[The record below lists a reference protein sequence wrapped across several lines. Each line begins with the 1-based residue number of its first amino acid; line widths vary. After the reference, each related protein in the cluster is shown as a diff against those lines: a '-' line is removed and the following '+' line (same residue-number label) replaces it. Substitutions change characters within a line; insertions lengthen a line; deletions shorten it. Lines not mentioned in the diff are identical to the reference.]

1 MELTLACFSS
11 LFSTWPKCSEQ
22 KFKYFKNE
30 KSLTLCSYH
39 VTYAFQSE
47 STIYSFLNVEEL
59 LAQNGGDIW
68 NLSDCNGTWTH
79 NHLVRK
85 RTLNDL
91 AKWLSIRLRDKWLW
105 VRVPLNVF
113 FSAKLYRS
121 FLKELCDK
129 KIGVFLYVNCWN
141 LIGFLTFY
149 FDDKKRQCYLKNWST
164 VF

>member
-1 MELTLACFSS
+1 MELTLACLSS
-11 LFSTWPKCSEQ
+11 LFSTWPKRSEQ
-22 KFKYFKNE
+22 KFKYLKNE

-85 RTLNDL
+85 RTLNDF
-91 AKWLSIRLRDKWLW
+91 AKWLSVRLRDKWLW
-105 VRVPLNVF
+105 VRVQLNVF
-113 FSAKLYRS
+113 SSAKLYRS

-141 LIGFLTFY
+141 LNGVLTFY